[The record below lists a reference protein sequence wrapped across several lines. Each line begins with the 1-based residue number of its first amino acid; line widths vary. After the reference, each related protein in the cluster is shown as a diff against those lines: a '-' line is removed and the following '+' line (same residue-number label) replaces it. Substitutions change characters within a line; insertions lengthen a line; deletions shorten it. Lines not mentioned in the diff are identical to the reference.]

1 MFTLIALLAAALA
14 VAVGVFVIVQGR
26 RGRDSAQDFVR
37 TGIHTQ
43 ARVLELRDH
52 EWDLGR
58 RDSVTDQRAWFPY
71 VEFNLP
77 DGQSMRAESMT
88 GARPAPA
95 QVDELVS
102 VVCDPGSPE
111 RLMVMQGLA
120 KPGLA
125 GRFSVVLGC
134 FMVGFGIAVLGFWA
148 LLKLVLKVPF

>member
-1 MFTLIALLAAALA
+1 MFTLIALLAVVASVATGSLVLA
-14 VAVGVFVIVQGR
+14 RGR
-26 RGRDSAQDFVR
+26 RSRDSAQDFVR

-52 EWDLGR
+52 EWDLAR
-58 RDSVTDQRAWFPY
+58 RGSLTDQRAWFPY

-77 DGQSMRAESMT
+77 DGRSIRGESMT

-95 QVDELVS
+95 RVGELVS
-102 VVCDPGSPE
+102 VVYDPASPE

-120 KPGLA
+120 KPGIA
-125 GRFSVVLGC
+125 GAFSGVLGF
-134 FMVGFGIAVLGFWA
+134 FMVGFGIVIFGFWV